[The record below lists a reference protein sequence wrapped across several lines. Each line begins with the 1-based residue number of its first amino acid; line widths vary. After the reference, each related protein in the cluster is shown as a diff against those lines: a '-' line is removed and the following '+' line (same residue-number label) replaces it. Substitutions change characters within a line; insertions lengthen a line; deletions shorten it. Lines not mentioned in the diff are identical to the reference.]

1 MALGVSFLLF
11 LQLPNQMCAK
21 ISIKNL
27 SRPSSPRSELSATPV
42 LSWTSFTTNKE
53 SVKLDRELQKCVYP
67 TIGGGHAGRGKDF
80 FPWEKELQKEEAY
93 LLFFLFQI
101 PTFFCSFTCSS
112 DLHSKKFLP
121 HLYSLKLLFSCFLI
135 KVHHFIVLV
144 FAFG

>member
-53 SVKLDRELQKCVYP
+53 SVKLDQELQKCVYP
-67 TIGGGHAGRGKDF
+67 TMGEAM
-80 FPWEKELQKEEAY
+80 QEEERTFSHERKSCRRKKPTY
-93 LLFFLFQI
+93 FFFLFQI
-101 PTFFCSFTCSS
+101 PTFFARLHVQATYTVKSFC
-112 DLHSKKFLP
+112 
-121 HLYSLKLLFSCFLI
+121 LI
-135 KVHHFIVLV
+135 CIH
-144 FAFG
+144 